1 MSRFVV
7 GNCRFESLA
16 DLIGTLEGLFGEGTV
31 ERSVSGDNELIP
43 YGYHGDSRVGE
54 IGKVAAVV
62 RREHIGGSSNDL
74 PVIRN
79 ADGSYQVATSDYDV
93 GHIPR
98 RLGWKDVKDAHDL
111 ANRVKQILSVQQ
123 AIKAVRKLGYSFEQ
137 KTDEHGGVHITAK
150 RYVAV

>member
-7 GNCRFESLA
+7 GNCRFESLD
-16 DLIGTLEGLFGEGTV
+16 DLVETMESLFGEGTV
-31 ERSVSGDNELIP
+31 ERSASGRNELIP
-43 YGYHGDSRVGE
+43 YGYHADSREGE

-62 RREHIGGSSNDL
+62 RRAHIGSASNDL
-74 PVIRN
+74 PIIRN
-79 ADGSYQVATSDYDV
+79 ADGTYQVATSDYDV
-93 GHIPR
+93 GHIPQ

-123 AIKAVRKLGYSFEQ
+123 TVKGLGKLGYSLKQE
-137 KTDEHGGVHITAK
+137 TDEHGAVHITAK